1 MLSRKTADLF
11 RMALTAL
18 VAEAREAYNYQH
30 ISQFNFTTTVSGRT
44 TGDLSVSFNF
54 SENNY
59 GYNEAKSHD
68 PVAALEE
75 ILRRHG
81 WSKNNSS
88 LLLSY
93 SGDEKVEQKE
103 DSDNTPF

>member
-1 MLSRKTADLF
+1 MLTRKTADLF
-11 RMALTAL
+11 RLALTSL
-18 VAEAREAYNYQH
+18 VAEAREAYNMQT
-30 ISQFNFTTTVSGRT
+30 ISQFSFTTTVSGRT

-93 SGDEKVEQKE
+93 SGDENIQKKENE
-103 DSDNTPF
+103 DPEY